1 MRVLARVCE
10 QPENHSRGGASF
22 GATER
27 LMKLLSGDSSSTEAQ
42 LAALQGLAALCAHAR
57 FTAGQLH
64 EHGGVLRLLLAF
76 ATGQR
81 GSAPQLRETALGA
94 LCWLCEHRALQPELV
109 ATDLPIALAKVAAP
123 GETIEAPP

>member
-10 QPENHSRGGASF
+10 QPENHARGGASF

-27 LMKLLSGDSSSTEAQ
+27 LMTLLSGDSFSIEAQ

-64 EHGGVLRLLLAF
+64 EHG
-76 ATGQR
+76 
-81 GSAPQLRETALGA
+81 
-94 LCWLCEHRALQPELV
+94 
-109 ATDLPIALAKVAAP
+109 
-123 GETIEAPP
+123 